1 MVLRPLL
8 ASLVLAFA
16 LLAPGSAGARSQN
29 FHWIHIHVH
38 LNAYAH
44 WGKCVKSDGSSG
56 VNWDDYA
63 GKCFGTTGAE
73 LGELGGV
80 SFLNHSSK
88 CFWEWKGN
96 QLTVSG
102 VDKSGQPWGLEG
114 GKSGNFWNFAA
125 SVKIHSNHYVSGG
138 LDAGS
143 RGEPGGPLAVHLA
156 SHSYHSGVTAYHG
169 YSMNLQGYVRVK

>member
-1 MVLRPLL
+1 MRLRPFF
-8 ASLVLAFA
+8 ASLVIALA
-16 LLAPGSAGARSQN
+16 LLAPGSAGARSDN
-29 FHWIHIHVH
+29 VHWIHIHLH

-44 WGKCVKSDGSSG
+44 WGKCTKTDGSSG
-56 VNWDDYA
+56 VNWSDHS

-88 CFWEWKGN
+88 CFWEWNGN

-102 VDKSGQPWGLEG
+102 ADKSGRPWGVEG
-114 GKSGNFWNFAA
+114 VKSNNFWDYA
-125 SVKIHSNHYVSGG
+125 VLVTIHSTKYVSGG

-143 RGEPGGPLAVHLA
+143 RGERDGPLAVNLS
-156 SHSYHSGVTAYHG
+156 SHTYGAGITVYHG
-169 YSMNLQGYVRVK
+169 YSMNLQGYVRLK